1 MSPAPR
7 ARTRAF
13 TLTEM
18 IVALIVF
25 GLVMAGVMAV
35 FVGAL
40 RSMRA
45 SSDSIDLNARSRFIQ
60 ERLLYDLRSIKSVT
74 SMSDECDGSNIFGK
88 VVSSGYRSFTAQIEV
103 YGDQER
109 AVTYTVANGVLQRT
123 VNGTTQTVLT
133 GLTDGCFHFYARG
146 DAGSTATDIGTP
158 LGAADAGTPLGAAD
172 AAKAKA
178 IRFAF
183 RPKNRPPLVPGHD
196 DASSSAIVQLRYP
209 TYNIK

>member
-146 DAGSTATDIGTP
+146 DAGSTATGI
-158 LGAADAGTPLGAAD
+158 GTPLGAAD